1 MLHLITFNGTH
12 THTHTHTLSRTP
24 LDEGSASHKYI
35 HLTTHNIHSRRTSMT
50 TAGFELAIPAVKRP
64 QTYAIDPEAIRIAKF
79 IFRVV
84 NLVNWEIIN

>member
-1 MLHLITFNGTH
+1 
-12 THTHTHTLSRTP
+12 
-24 LDEGSASHKYI
+24 
-35 HLTTHNIHSRRTSMT
+35 MT